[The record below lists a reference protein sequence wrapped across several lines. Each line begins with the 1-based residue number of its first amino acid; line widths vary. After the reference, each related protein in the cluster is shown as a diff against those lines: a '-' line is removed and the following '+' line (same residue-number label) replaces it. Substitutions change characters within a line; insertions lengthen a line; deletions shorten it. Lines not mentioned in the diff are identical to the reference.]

1 MNAPAPRVS
10 PLTGI
15 ARSALTAHQN
25 MRLEDRSLAPRFG
38 CKGRGAADWLA
49 AAGLPLPA
57 RPNSWL
63 ALEGGG
69 LIARLGVTEYL
80 VEGTPA
86 LIAALRA
93 RPRAEG
99 VYPVLRED
107 AAFRLSGPA
116 VADVLRQSCNVDFA
130 ALALAEAPVVL
141 TSMVGV
147 GVTAIPLESELL
159 IWCDYTWGAYLVET
173 LLDIAAETAC

>member
-80 VEGTPA
+80 VEGAPA
-86 LIAALRA
+86 LIDHLRA
-93 RPRAEG
+93 RPRALG

-116 VADVLRQSCNVDFA
+116 VADVLRQSCNVNFA
-130 ALALAEAPVVL
+130 ALPLAEAPVVL